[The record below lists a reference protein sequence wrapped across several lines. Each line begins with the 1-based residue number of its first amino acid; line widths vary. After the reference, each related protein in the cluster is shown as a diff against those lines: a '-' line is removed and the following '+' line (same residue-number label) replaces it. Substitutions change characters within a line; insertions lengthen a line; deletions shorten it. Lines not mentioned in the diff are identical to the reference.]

1 MSLRYSF
8 RHLFFGGK
16 LNKKRLYEILK
27 DLDAANGGETT
38 DITALKTTVGDA
50 NGGLVKD
57 TSALK
62 TTVGDSTG
70 GLVKDVVDLETAI
83 GDATSGLVKDV
94 ADIET
99 AIGDE
104 STKGSILARIKA
116 LEDAQ

>member
-1 MSLRYSF
+1 MGLRYSF

-16 LNKKRLYEILK
+16 LNKKRLYKILE

-38 DITALKTTVGDA
+38 DISALKTTVGDA

-62 TTVGDSTG
+62 TTVGDA
-70 GLVKDVVDLETAI
+70 E
-83 GDATSGLVKDV
+83 SGLVKDV

-104 STKGSILARIKA
+104 STEGTILARIKA
-116 LEDAQ
+116 LEDA